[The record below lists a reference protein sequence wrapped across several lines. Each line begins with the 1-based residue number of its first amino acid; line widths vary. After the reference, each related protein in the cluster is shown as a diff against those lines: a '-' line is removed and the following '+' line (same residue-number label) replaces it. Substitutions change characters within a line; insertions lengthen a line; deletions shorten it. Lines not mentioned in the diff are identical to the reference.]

1 MQGSDFDGSAP
12 PSLAQEFSA
21 AARYLGL
28 MNIPPQDAVRVAP
41 EPMRAFVQAAF
52 QNVGLSD
59 EDAGLLARL
68 LVLND
73 LRGVFSH
80 GTRQVAAYVEH
91 FQAER
96 LNPRPS
102 VQVASDM
109 GSTLIVDG
117 DGGLGYFPAWRAAH
131 LLPERC
137 REHGIAAAVT
147 RNHGHIGAAGLYSR
161 IPMEHGQIGYVTSG
175 HELGLSPDQSVLAA
189 AGGSP
194 MSFAVPAGGE
204 PPLVLDFGAMH
215 DMYPGSRHLQELIE
229 LAPGLVFRG
238 LGLGA
243 VCQAVGGFLAGVPLG
258 GASNALPAEPRRWTG
273 ANQGAFLVAVDIG
286 RFMPPEAFTAQ
297 MEVYVRRARE
307 MQPVPGYEPA
317 TLPGGLEWEREREWA
332 ESGIPV
338 GERHR
343 AALARVGEAL
353 GIPPPV

>member
-1 MQGSDFDGSAP
+1 
-12 PSLAQEFSA
+12 
-21 AARYLGL
+21 
-28 MNIPPQDAVRVAP
+28 MNIPPKDAVRVAP
-41 EPMRAFVQAAF
+41 EPMREFVRTVF
-52 QNVGLSD
+52 QNVGLGE

-68 LVLND
+68 LVMND

-80 GTRQVAAYVEH
+80 GTRQVSDYIDH

-102 VQVASDM
+102 VQVASDA

-131 LLPERC
+131 LVVERC

-161 IPMEHGQIGYVTSG
+161 VPMEQGQIGYCTSG
-175 HELGLSPDQSVLAA
+175 HELGLSPDQSILSA

-194 MSFAVPAGGE
+194 MSFAVPAGRE

-215 DMYPGSRHLQELIE
+215 DMYPNSPHFQELIG
-229 LAPGLVFRG
+229 LAPGLIFRG

-243 VCQAVGGFLAGVPLG
+243 VCQAVGGFLTGVPLG
-258 GASNALPAEPRRWTG
+258 GPGDAPPEGARRWSG
-273 ANQGAFLVAVDIG
+273 ANQGAFLVAVDIA
-286 RFMPPEAFTAQ
+286 RFMPPEAFIAQ
-297 MEVYVRRARE
+297 MQEYVRRARE
-307 MQPVPGYEPA
+307 MQPVPGYPPA
-317 TLPGGLEWEREREWA
+317 ALPGGLEWEREREW
-332 ESGIPV
+332 EQSGIPV

-343 AALARVGEAL
+343 VALARVGEAL
-353 GIPPPV
+353 GIPPPA